1 MREAFRPGSRL
12 GAEGRMRRTLEFAE
26 RGMLSMTDS
35 NRANYL
41 ASRTEISSMRF
52 KILITEGEDGWLVVE
67 CPSLPG
73 CVSQGRT
80 MDEALENIKD
90 AIQGCLDVLGER
102 IAAEQSQRMIEV
114 EA

>member
-1 MREAFRPGSRL
+1 
-12 GAEGRMRRTLEFAE
+12 
-26 RGMLSMTDS
+26 
-35 NRANYL
+35 
-41 ASRTEISSMRF
+41 MRF
-52 KILITEGEDGWLVVE
+52 KVLISDGEDGWLVVE

-80 MDEALENIKD
+80 IDEALENIKD

-102 IAAEQSQRMIEV
+102 VSAQQSERIVEV

>member
-1 MREAFRPGSRL
+1 MREALRPGSRL
-12 GAEGRMRRTLEFAE
+12 GAEERVRRAPEFAE
-26 RGMLSMTDS
+26 RGMHSMTDS

>member
-1 MREAFRPGSRL
+1 
-12 GAEGRMRRTLEFAE
+12 
-26 RGMLSMTDS
+26 
-35 NRANYL
+35 
-41 ASRTEISSMRF
+41 MRF
-52 KILITEGEDGWLVVE
+52 KVLISDGEDGWLVVE

-80 MDEALENIKD
+80 VEEALENIKD

-102 IAAEQSQRMIEV
+102 VSAQQGERIVEV

>member
-1 MREAFRPGSRL
+1 
-12 GAEGRMRRTLEFAE
+12 
-26 RGMLSMTDS
+26 
-35 NRANYL
+35 
-41 ASRTEISSMRF
+41 MRF
-52 KILITEGEDGWLVVE
+52 KVLISDGEDGWFVVE

-80 MDEALENIKD
+80 IEEALENIKD

-102 IAAEQSQRMIEV
+102 VSAQQSERIVEV

>member
-1 MREAFRPGSRL
+1 
-12 GAEGRMRRTLEFAE
+12 
-26 RGMLSMTDS
+26 
-35 NRANYL
+35 
-41 ASRTEISSMRF
+41 MRF
-52 KILITEGEDGWLVVE
+52 KVLISEGEDGWFVVE

-80 MDEALENIKD
+80 VEEALENIKD

-102 IAAEQSQRMIEV
+102 KSAGHCERVFEV

>member
-1 MREAFRPGSRL
+1 
-12 GAEGRMRRTLEFAE
+12 
-26 RGMLSMTDS
+26 
-35 NRANYL
+35 
-41 ASRTEISSMRF
+41 MRF
-52 KILITEGEDGWLVVE
+52 KVLISEGEDGWFVVE

-80 MDEALENIKD
+80 IEQALDNIKD

-102 IAAEQSQRMIEV
+102 ISAQQSERMVEV